1 MPRQTGVWAA
11 VVQTSASPL
20 VRRSALHYRLINGS
34 LARAQQQPLLSE
46 HVCTRRG
53 KREQLKTVGSTK
65 REPKP
70 PVTVARVAA

>member
-1 MPRQTGVWAA
+1 MPLQTGVWAA
-11 VVQTSASPL
+11 VVQTSASTL
-20 VRRSALHYRLINGS
+20 VRRSALHYRLKNGS
-34 LARAQQQPLLSE
+34 LARAQQLLSE

-70 PVTVARVAA
+70 PVTVATLAA